1 MGFANVPVPPD
12 VQVMPLLLVA
22 LDPAVIFTAPILE
35 QVITAAPAMAV
46 GAGVIV
52 SVLVD
57 TALAQ
62 LPFPLAV
69 KVIVTLPAAISAA
82 LGVYVAVVSELA
94 FANVP
99 VPPDVQVMPL
109 LLVALDPAVIFTA
122 PALEQVVTAVPAT
135 AVGAAVMVSVL
146 VDTALT
152 QLPFPLAVK
161 VIVTLPAAISAAL
174 GV

>member
-1 MGFANVPVPPD
+1 MAFANVPVPFDVQVMPLLLVALDPVVIFIAPLLEQVVTAVPATAVGAAVMVSVLVDTAFAQVPFPLAVKVIVTLSAAISAALGVYVAVVSEVGFANVPVPPD

-82 LGVYVAVVSELA
+82 LGV
-94 FANVP
+94 
-99 VPPDVQVMPL
+99 
-109 LLVALDPAVIFTA
+109 
-122 PALEQVVTAVPAT
+122 
-135 AVGAAVMVSVL
+135 
-146 VDTALT
+146 
-152 QLPFPLAVK
+152 
-161 VIVTLPAAISAAL
+161 
-174 GV
+174 

>member
-1 MGFANVPVPPD
+1 MAFANVPVPPD

-57 TALAQ
+57 TAFAQ
-62 LPFPLAV
+62 VPFPLAV

-82 LGVYVAVVSELA
+82 LGVYVAVVNELA

-122 PALEQVVTAVPAT
+122 PLLEQVVTAVPAT
-135 AVGAAVMVSVL
+135 AVGAAVIVSVL
-146 VDTALT
+146 VDTALA

>member
-1 MGFANVPVPPD
+1 MGVANVPVPPD

-22 LDPAVIFTAPILE
+22 LDPAVIFTAPL
-35 QVITAAPAMAV
+35 
-46 GAGVIV
+46 
-52 SVLVD
+52 
-57 TALAQ
+57 
-62 LPFPLAV
+62 
-69 KVIVTLPAAISAA
+69 
-82 LGVYVAVVSELA
+82 
-94 FANVP
+94 
-99 VPPDVQVMPL
+99 
-109 LLVALDPAVIFTA
+109 
-122 PALEQVVTAVPAT
+122 LEQVVTAVPAT

>member
-1 MGFANVPVPPD
+1 
-12 VQVMPLLLVA
+12 MPLLLVA
-22 LDPAVIFTAPILE
+22 LDPAVIFTAPLLE
-35 QVITAAPAMAV
+35 QVVTAVPATAV
-46 GAGVIV
+46 GAAVMV

-62 LPFPLAV
+62 VPFPLAV

-82 LGVYVAVVSELA
+82 LGVYVAVVNELA

-122 PALEQVVTAVPAT
+122 PALEQVVTTVPAT
-135 AVGAAVMVSVL
+135 AVGAGVIVSVL
-146 VDTALT
+146 VDTAFA
-152 QLPFPLAVK
+152 QVPFPVAVK